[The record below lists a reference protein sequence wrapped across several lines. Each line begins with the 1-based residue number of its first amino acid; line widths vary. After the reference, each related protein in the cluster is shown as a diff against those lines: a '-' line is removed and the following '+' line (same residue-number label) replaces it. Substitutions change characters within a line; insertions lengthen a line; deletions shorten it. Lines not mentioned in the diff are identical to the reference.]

1 MTAHGF
7 FVDFPLNEK
16 KSVPKHFILI
26 NTPKNHKSSNRQDSP
41 YYLKSKSH
49 YNCKSHPTREAYCL
63 CAKCGSFICENCCN
77 YVGGRRYCENC
88 LIQDDGLIKTFED
101 EITKSRSKTTPESAG
116 AVQAAPQKVSDL
128 PRAFLNICADS
139 MTFFKTAKD
148 SPFFMTYIIAVLAI
162 LPANILTLL
171 LHYEEL
177 YKGLE
182 NGSQFIEIMKQMPLE
197 MRCASALLASLFQ
210 ILLLDLIF
218 FACIR
223 GISHAKMSFKETSS
237 VFHYC
242 TLPLLLT
249 GVGTAYDI
257 PVISFIGL
265 CLMILMLT
273 TAVRS
278 STKCTFLQG
287 TGIMLLFI
295 LISTLTGLLH
305 FYGI

>member
-1 MTAHGF
+1 M
-7 FVDFPLNEK
+7 
-16 KSVPKHFILI
+16 PKHFILI
-26 NTPKNHKSSNRQDSP
+26 NTPKNHLQSCNDPDSP

-49 YNCKSHPTREAYCL
+49 YTCKTHPTRDAYCL
-63 CAKCGSFICENCCN
+63 CAKCGSFICESCCN

-88 LIQDDGLIKTFED
+88 LIQDDGLIETFEA
-101 EITKSRSKTTPESAG
+101 ELTKSRTKPESERPTATST
-116 AVQAAPQKVSDL
+116 APQKISDL

-148 SPFFMTYIIAVLAI
+148 SPFPMTYILAVIAI
-162 LPANILTLL
+162 LPANILMLL
-171 LHYEEL
+171 LHYEDL

-182 NGSQFIEIMKQMPLE
+182 NGSQFIEFMKQMPIAF
-197 MRCASALLASLFQ
+197 RCTSAVLASLFQ
-210 ILLLDLIF
+210 ILLLDLAF

-223 GISHAKMSFKETSS
+223 AISHAKLSFKESSS

-242 TLPLLLT
+242 TLPLLFA
-249 GVGTAYDI
+249 GIGTAYDI

-273 TAVRS
+273 TAVRA
-278 STKCTFLQG
+278 STNCSFLQG

-295 LISTLTGLLH
+295 LISTFTGLLH